1 MSFNI
6 NFILLCVLLMV
17 ATFIASLIPIFVGA
31 SPKIINIVSMFGAGM
46 IVGVTL
52 IVIIPEGIKA
62 AYKTAFYRAAGTI
75 TYGDIGIPVILMLI
89 LERIIDS
96 CNKDK

>member
-6 NFILLCVLLMV
+6 NFILLCVLLM
-17 ATFIASLIPIFVGA
+17 ATTFVASLVPIFVGA

-62 AYKTAFYRAAGTI
+62 AYKTSFYQAAGNI
-75 TYGDIGIPVILMLI
+75 TYGDIGIPLL
-89 LERIIDS
+89 
-96 CNKDK
+96 